1 MPGVVEEER
10 ALVAHDLE
18 LVTFG
23 EDEAAVELADH
34 VPREAHR
41 PGEED
46 VDAARADELLAVDRL
61 RLAGE
66 QARPADAVTADV
78 HERAAVQVGGE
89 ADVLDVAEAEAEGR
103 ADELERAD
111 RAALHELL
119 RLGRLR
125 VVPVH
130 EGLHEKPIRP
140 LGRREGALDLLGVP
154 VEGLLAENMLPG
166 FEREDRP
173 LDVQRVRERDVDG
186 VDVGVG
192 EQPFVASVGAL
203 DPVLARVGIGPGL
216 VTTGDRDD
224 VHPVGLARARE
235 DEPVDVRS
243 RDDSPFRAHSTS
255 KGLSAGYKER

>member
-1 MPGVVEEER
+1 M
-10 ALVAHDLE
+10 
-18 LVTFG
+18 
-23 EDEAAVELADH
+23 ADN

-46 VDAARADELLAVDRL
+46 VHAARANELLAVHGL

-66 QARPADAVTADV
+66 EPRPADAVTADV
-78 HERAAVQVGGE
+78 HERAAVQVSRK
-89 ADVLDVAEAEAEGR
+89 ADVLEVGEAEAEGC
-103 ADELERAD
+103 ADELEPAD
-111 RAALHELL
+111 RTALHELL
-119 RLGRLR
+119 HPGRLR

-130 EGLHEKPIRP
+130 EGLHEKPIR
-140 LGRREGALDLLGVP
+140 GVGGVEGALDLLGAP
-154 VEGLLAENMLPG
+154 VEGLLAENVLPG

-255 KGLSAGYKER
+255 KGLSTGYRER